1 MIEVAKIVK
10 KKRRLRVERLVSM
23 FFALSVFLYLG
34 SSLFLQSYN
43 MSLSKLDTQ
52 RENEIIAAKKDKES
66 MRVAVEQLQNRDR
79 ILAVAKDAGIDVNQ
93 DSVVILDGNN

>member
-1 MIEVAKIVK
+1 
-10 KKRRLRVERLVSM
+10 
-23 FFALSVFLYLG
+23 
-34 SSLFLQSYN
+34 
-43 MSLSKLDTQ
+43 MSLSKLDTK

>member
-1 MIEVAKIVK
+1 MIAVAKIVK

-23 FFALSVFLYLG
+23 FFALSIFLYLV

-43 MSLSKLDTQ
+43 MSLSKLDTK